1 MSKAITEVKDQ
12 INKHL
17 SKTAINIFAALG
29 FAFVAK
35 KSLCALSATAYRL
48 WRWIPKGTKNLA
60 ERYGQG
66 SWALITGS
74 TDGIGK
80 SFAIALAKRGF
91 NVIIFGRKEETL
103 KKVSDLL
110 TSSYGVQVKAIQ
122 ADFSGC
128 TKPEFFENIY
138 KQTEG
143 LDISILV
150 NNVGSLKGTLFST
163 LDHKTIWDMNNLNLL
178 PVAMLTR
185 YYINDLLKRP
195 KRSAII
201 NLSSVGSRVFQPG
214 FSIYGPGKAFA
225 DFLSENMAIEYK
237 DKIDVLSV
245 RPHYVHTPLYSSIG
259 GSSNYCAVAPEKCAE
274 GALSW
279 LGRCSYYTYGATWH
293 EIIGYPTEN
302 CELYAKHVLKYLG
315 AH

>member
-1 MSKAITEVKDQ
+1 MSKVISEVKNQ

-17 SKTAINIFAALG
+17 SKTVINIFAALG

-48 WRWIPKGTKNLA
+48 WRWIPKGTKSLA

-80 SFAIALAKRGF
+80 GFAIALAKRGF
-91 NVIIFGRKEETL
+91 NIIIFGRKEETL

-110 TSSYGVQVKAIQ
+110 TSSYGVQVKTIQ
-122 ADFSGC
+122 ADFFGC
-128 TKPEFFENIY
+128 TKPVFFENIY

-150 NNVGSLKGTLFST
+150 NNVGILKGTIFST
-163 LDHKTIWDMNNLNLL
+163 LDHKTVWDMNNLNLL
-178 PVAMLTR
+178 PVVMLIR

-201 NLSSVGSRVFQPG
+201 NISSIGANVFLPG
-214 FSIYGPGKAFA
+214 FSVYGPGKAFT

-245 RPHYVHTPLYSSIG
+245 RPHAVYTPCYQAVG
-259 GSSNYCAVAPEKCAE
+259 NTMNYRVITPEQCAE
-274 GALSW
+274 GSLSW
-279 LGRCSYYTYGATWH
+279 LGRGSYYTYGAPKH
-293 EIIGYPTEN
+293 EIIGYLTEN
-302 CELYAKHVLKYLG
+302 SDWYAKHCFAPPKQK
-315 AH
+315 